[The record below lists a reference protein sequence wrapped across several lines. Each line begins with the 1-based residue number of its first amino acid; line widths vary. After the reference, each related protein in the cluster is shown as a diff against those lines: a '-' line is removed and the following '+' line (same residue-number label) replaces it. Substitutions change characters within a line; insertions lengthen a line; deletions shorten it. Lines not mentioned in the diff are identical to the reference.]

1 MAIFP
6 TTLTRRNKSIIFT
19 QHEQEKLMLV
29 PQSICKRLSDAEIL
43 RKSIEEV
50 DYFSCLYD
58 RYEEKLLRYIHRI
71 ARISDSEAEDIL
83 QDAFVKIWKN
93 LYAIDPE
100 LKVSSWVFRIVH
112 NETVSWLR
120 RQTSYGKDRNVPLKE
135 TFDTAAEPNL
145 LLEGEESQRPE
156 RRIQFLLEQLPQVSR
171 EVLALKFFEEMSY
184 AEISD
189 VLKIPE
195 GTVATRINRAKKAFA
210 ELAAKNKISF
220 EF

>member
-1 MAIFP
+1 MPEGYSEALFYYLYSRI
-6 TTLTRRNKSIIFT
+6 
-19 QHEQEKLMLV
+19 EKLMLI
-29 PQSICKRLSDAEIL
+29 PKSICKGLSDAEIL

-71 ARISDSEAEDIL
+71 ARISETEAEDLL

-93 LYAIDPE
+93 LHAIDPE
-100 LKVSSWVFRIVH
+100 LKLSSWVYRVVH
-112 NETVSWLR
+112 NETVSWMR
-120 RQTSYGKDRNVPLKE
+120 RKTSNGKDRNVPWNE
-135 TFDTAAEPNL
+135 SFDTAVESSLPG
-145 LLEGEESQRPE
+145 EGEETQGQEGQIR
-156 RRIQFLLEQLPQVSR
+156 FLLEQLPLVSR
-171 EVLALKFFEEMSY
+171 EVLALKFFDEMSY

-210 ELAAKNKISF
+210 ELAAKNKLSF